1 MENNISL
8 KEKSDAEKN
17 CQLVIKDIAAL
28 QMRLEENIAQNAG
41 IKEQMRI
48 AQVEIENAR
57 AEKKRVAMQVKAK
70 MFELDEAQLAAQS
83 IKTKLSGLESQI
95 DKIEPINA
103 TLRRLRA
110 HVEAKQS
117 ICLKGLLIDFIECTN
132 P

>member
-17 CQLVIKDIAAL
+17 CQLVLKDIAAL
-28 QMRLEENIAQNAG
+28 QMRLEENMAQNAG

-48 AQVEIENAR
+48 AQVDIENAR
-57 AEKKRVAMQVKAK
+57 AEKKRVAMHVKAK

-95 DKIEPINA
+95 DKLEPINA

-110 HVEAKQS
+110 HA
-117 ICLKGLLIDFIECTN
+117 
-132 P
+132 

>member
-28 QMRLEENIAQNAG
+28 QMRLEENMAQNAG

-95 DKIEPINA
+95 DKLEPINA

-110 HVEAKQS
+110 HA
-117 ICLKGLLIDFIECTN
+117 
-132 P
+132 